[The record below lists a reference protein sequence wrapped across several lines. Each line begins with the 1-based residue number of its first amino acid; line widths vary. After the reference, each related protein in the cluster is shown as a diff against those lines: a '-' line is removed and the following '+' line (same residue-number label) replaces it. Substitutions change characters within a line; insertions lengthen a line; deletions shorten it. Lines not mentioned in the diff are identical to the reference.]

1 MRAKEFETKIKE
13 AGEPETVYQQDI
25 GVGTP
30 QAVNSIGTNADTNI
44 KPDHDNHVKNL
55 SKVQTDDPYTQTMVN
70 PLQQEIEMLKKAAG
84 KDTSNIDHVYQSS
97 NEKGPHIPW
106 DEPLVKEPET
116 MDGEKPGLP
125 SDMRKTTQS
134 PNSANTGQWTT
145 KEPKADTNVSK
156 SKEQTTS
163 IGKWSTTDSETNLG
177 SDTEKRV
184 SDAENMRIQMDK
196 VAASERERQTQA
208 SAGATELTTK
218 AGIPS
223 SFGGR

>member
-30 QAVNSIGTNADTNI
+30 QATNSVGTNADTNI
-44 KPDHDNHVKNL
+44 SPDHKNHITNL
-55 SKVQTDDPYTQTMVN
+55 SKVQTDDPYTQSMVN

-106 DEPLVKEPET
+106 DEPLVKQPET

-125 SDMRKTTQS
+125 ADMRKITQS

-145 KEPKADTNVSK
+145 QEPKAEK
-156 SKEQTTS
+156 SKEQPQTHIGTWTTTNS
-163 IGKWSTTDSETNLG
+163 KTNLG
-177 SDTEKRV
+177 SDTEKRI
-184 SDAENMRIQMDK
+184 SDAEQIRIQMDK
-196 VAASERERQTQA
+196 VAASERERQRQA

-223 SFGGR
+223 SFGGQQ

>member
-84 KDTSNIDHVYQSS
+84 KDTSNIDLSLI
-97 NEKGPHIPW
+97 HI
-106 DEPLVKEPET
+106 
-116 MDGEKPGLP
+116 
-125 SDMRKTTQS
+125 
-134 PNSANTGQWTT
+134 
-145 KEPKADTNVSK
+145 
-156 SKEQTTS
+156 
-163 IGKWSTTDSETNLG
+163 
-177 SDTEKRV
+177 
-184 SDAENMRIQMDK
+184 
-196 VAASERERQTQA
+196 
-208 SAGATELTTK
+208 
-218 AGIPS
+218 
-223 SFGGR
+223 